1 LNGLSCTPVVIMPSN
16 CLKKVDY
23 ILPEEKA
30 VEVMEL
36 WYEYELYSYRSVLT
50 FLLISSEMWNLLYQ
64 NSAPA
69 IMMKS
74 VT

>member
-1 LNGLSCTPVVIMPSN
+1 MIFLAPVVIILLN

-23 ILPEEKA
+23 ILTEEKA

-36 WYEYELYSYRSVLT
+36 LYKYELYSYRLILT

>member
-1 LNGLSCTPVVIMPSN
+1 MDGLYCTGCNNTLESVKEG
-16 CLKKVDY
+16 LH
-23 ILPEEKA
+23 LPEEKA

-36 WYEYELYSYRSVLT
+36 WYEYELYSYRLILT

-69 IMMKS
+69 IMIKS

>member
-1 LNGLSCTPVVIMPSN
+1 MVFLVPVVIMPLN
-16 CLKKVDY
+16 YLKKVDY
-23 ILPEEKA
+23 IMPEEKA
-30 VEVMEL
+30 VEFMEL
-36 WYEYELYSYRSVLT
+36 WHEYELYSYRSILT